1 MKELL
6 PFERQILLAEVY
18 HYAWYNEE
26 AYKDLLAFIDKYE
39 NFVDKPVFL
48 TQINNNDTETTHLE
62 PLAFGQDLDTNSGI
76 EQVQQPEISSRSV

>member
-26 AYKDLLAFIDKYE
+26 AYSDLLAFIEKYQTIL
-39 NFVDKPVFL
+39 DKPVFL
-48 TQINNNDTETTHLE
+48 TQIPNNDTETTNLE
-62 PLAFGQDLDTNSGI
+62 PLAYGQDLDTNSGI
-76 EQVQQPEISSRSV
+76 NEVQ

>member
-26 AYKDLLAFIDKYE
+26 AYSDLLAFIEKYSTLLE
-39 NFVDKPVFL
+39 KPVFL

-62 PLAFGQDLDTNSGI
+62 PLAFGQNIDTNPGSN
-76 EQVQQPEISSRSV
+76 EV

>member
-26 AYKDLLAFIDKYE
+26 AYSDLLAFIDKYQTIL
-39 NFVDKPVFL
+39 DKPVFL
-48 TQINNNDTETTHLE
+48 TQIPNNDTETTNLE
-62 PLAFGQDLDTNSGI
+62 PLAFGQNIDTNSGI
-76 EQVQQPEISSRSV
+76 NEVQ

>member
-26 AYKDLLAFIDKYE
+26 AYSDLLAFIDKYQTIL
-39 NFVDKPVFL
+39 DKPVFL
-48 TQINNNDTETTHLE
+48 TQINNNDTTTTNLE
-62 PLAFGQDLDTNSGI
+62 PLAYGQDLDTNSGFN
-76 EQVQQPEISSRSV
+76 EVQ